1 VESPLVNITPFF
13 DPRSEVH
20 ALKIRSQRHWTIDAE
35 PAIEGLKLFSPRAF
49 PDSKTH
55 PAGFAVTTQLTH
67 LALAGPSMT
76 RKRHESVMSPVMG
89 SDPKL

>member
-1 VESPLVNITPFF
+1 MESPLVNITPFF

-49 PDSKTH
+49 P
-55 PAGFAVTTQLTH
+55 
-67 LALAGPSMT
+67 
-76 RKRHESVMSPVMG
+76 ESIS
-89 SDPKL
+89 